1 MATATL
7 SATLNTPIPGLRL
20 APMGRILVIEYDS
33 ALRKVLR
40 RLFSSEGYAVDIAP
54 DAVCGLERL
63 RQGTPAAVVLDLPR
77 PGSSGCDLC
86 KKIANLIPGLPLVI
100 LSGSSDVEDKVLLL
114 EMGADDYV
122 TVPFS
127 PRELV
132 ARLRALIRRPS
143 RVNPK
148 DVYVFADVIVDF
160 SKTEITRAG

>member
-7 SATLNTPIPGLRL
+7 SATLNTPISGLRL
-20 APMGRILVIEYDS
+20 APLGRILVIEGDS

-40 RLFSSEGYAVDIAP
+40 HLFSSEGYEVDVAP

-100 LSGSSDVEDKVLLL
+100 LSPGTPVRNSQSWFK
-114 EMGADDYV
+114 
-122 TVPFS
+122 
-127 PRELV
+127 PRQQG
-132 ARLRALIRRPS
+132 R
-143 RVNPK
+143 
-148 DVYVFADVIVDF
+148 
-160 SKTEITRAG
+160 